1 MDTIV
6 IAHTIA
12 EAKAEYPRA
21 VAVVTPRSPDAARG
35 KTAHRIVVLASMR
48 DHPRRD
54 ELVEAAR
61 PALVFRSSEVRFS

>member
-12 EAKAEYPRA
+12 EAKAEYPTA
-21 VAVVTPRSPDAARG
+21 VAVVTPRSPHAAHG